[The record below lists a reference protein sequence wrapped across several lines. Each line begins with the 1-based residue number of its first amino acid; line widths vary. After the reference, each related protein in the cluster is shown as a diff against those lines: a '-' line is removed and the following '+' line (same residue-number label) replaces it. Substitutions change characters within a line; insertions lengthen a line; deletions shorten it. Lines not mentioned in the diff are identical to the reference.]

1 MISSTKL
8 LHIHGDDFEL
18 LAIQQSIPLKQ
29 VFRIARGAKT
39 SAQVIVVMIK
49 YQGLVG
55 WGESVPYQRYGET
68 IESTISAIKAV
79 STHAKRFT
87 EFADTIKAHSQGA
100 AQNAL
105 DCAYLDLQA
114 KLTGKAIEVR
124 FNLSKTQ
131 TVITAQTLSIDTPEA
146 MAEAAKPFAEA
157 PLIKVKLDN
166 IDIIEKMTAIHTMA
180 PHSQFIVDANEA
192 WSIEDLRQ
200 CADELAALNVVLI
213 EQPLPTGKDE
223 ALASLHIDI
232 ALCADESCH
241 TAKDLPSLL
250 GKYDVVNI
258 KLDKTGGLTEA
269 VTLAAQAKVMGFD
282 IMIGCMVGSSLAMAP
297 AFLLSPFA
305 KYIDLDGPLLV
316 KEDRLVSFD
325 IDNGLMQPFSKQLWG
340 GVSHECNIEANQ
352 LFALYS

>member
-8 LHIHGDDFEL
+8 LHFYGEDFEL
-18 LAIQQSIPLKQ
+18 LAVQQSIPLKQ
-29 VFRIARGAKT
+29 VFRIARGAKNT
-39 SAQVIVVMIK
+39 AQVIVVIVK
-49 YQGLVG
+49 YQGLIG
-55 WGESVPYQRYGET
+55 WGESVPYRRYGET
-68 IESTISAIKAV
+68 VASAILAIKAV
-79 STHAKRFT
+79 CTHAKQFT
-87 EFADTIKAHSQGA
+87 ELADAISTHSQGA

-114 KLTGKAIEVR
+114 KITGKTANVR
-124 FNLSKTQ
+124 FNLPNTRA
-131 TVITAQTLSIDTPEA
+131 VITAQTLSIDTPEA
-146 MAEAAKPFAEA
+146 MAEAARLLIKS

-166 IDIIEKMTAIHTMA
+166 IDIIDKMTAIHNMA

-200 CADELAALNVVLI
+200 CAEELAALNVVLI
-213 EQPLPTGKDE
+213 EQPLPAGNDE
-223 ALASLHIDI
+223 ALTGLNIDI

-241 TAKDLPSLL
+241 TVKDLPFLS

-269 VTLAAQAKVMGFD
+269 VTLAAQAKLMGFD
-282 IMIGCMVGSSLAMAP
+282 IMLGCMVGSSLAMAP

-316 KEDRLVSFD
+316 KEDRLVSFE
-325 IDNGLMQPFSKQLWG
+325 IDNGLMQPFNEQLWG
-340 GVSHECNIEANQ
+340 GVNPEINIEANQ
-352 LFALYS
+352 LLEL